1 MKEKWEVMPDSYG
14 KYMISNLGEVAFAK
28 GFKDGVPEKLA
39 PTERGTFTYIVH
51 GVKRRVLISAMVEKV
66 FGLPCEGTECKKM
79 ECQHCGHNPAIHKQ
93 RLERLR
99 AGDMEKNGKMLT
111 LHLRNGL

>member
-1 MKEKWEVMPDSYG
+1 MKEKWEVMPETYG

-39 PTERGTFTYIVH
+39 PTDRGTFTYIVN
-51 GVKRRVLISAMVEKV
+51 GVKRRVLISAMVDKV

-79 ECQHCGHNPAIHKQ
+79 ECQRCGHNPEVHNLRVK
-93 RLERLR
+93 RLR
-99 AGDMEKNGKMLT
+99 AGDVKKNSGALT
-111 LHLRNGL
+111 HHLRNGL